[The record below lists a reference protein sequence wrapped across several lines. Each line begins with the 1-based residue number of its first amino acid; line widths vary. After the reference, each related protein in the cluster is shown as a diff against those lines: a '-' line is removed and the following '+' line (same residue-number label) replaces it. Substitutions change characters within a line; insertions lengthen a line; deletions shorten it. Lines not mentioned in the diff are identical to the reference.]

1 MATTRPTRPVR
12 PALQSQAATPLHSQ
26 RMVVIG
32 ATLLAM
38 VVAAGGVWAAL
49 GVMPDLGKSLPVRE
63 VVFVSATKAPLSE
76 IDGDSLKRVADA
88 LQTRG
93 ARMLQLDLIALK
105 NGVKQI
111 AWVRDANVRRQFPS
125 TIVVA
130 IEEHRPVATWGFAAP
145 PVPVTEDAEI
155 NLQSLLVNSYGEVF
169 RAVISDE
176 RKATLPMLD
185 GPDGSATEVLEKY
198 AAMIAPLAAIDRA
211 PKKLLMSAR
220 RAWQVTLD
228 DGGRLQLGRNDS
240 ELRLLRYVRAYPQV
254 VALQKAG
261 TDVDLRFQSGFAIA
275 TELSHRSGDV
285 VKANGE
291 SSRKPKTG

>member
-1 MATTRPTRPVR
+1 MATMRPTRPVR

-32 ATLLAM
+32 ATILAM
-38 VVAAGGVWAAL
+38 LLAAGGVWAAL

-63 VVFVSATKAPLSE
+63 VVFVSATRAPLSE
-76 IDGDSLKRVADA
+76 IDADSLKRVADA

-145 PVPVTEDAEI
+145 PAPVTEDAEI
-155 NLQSLLVNSYGEVF
+155 NMQSLLVNSYGEVF

-176 RKATLPMLD
+176 RKAALPMLD

-198 AAMIAPLAAIDRA
+198 AAMIVPLALIERT
-211 PKKLLMSAR
+211 PKKLLMTAR
-220 RAWQVTLD
+220 RAWRVTLD
-228 DGGRLQLGRNDS
+228 DGGTLQLGRSDD
-240 ELRLLRYVRAYPQV
+240 EARLLRYVRAYPQV
-254 VALQKAG
+254 AALQKTN
-261 TDVDLRFQSGFAIA
+261 TDVDLRYQGGFAIVG
-275 TELSHRSGDV
+275 ESPRRGGDV
-285 VKANGE
+285 TKAAVDA
-291 SSRKPKTG
+291 SRKPKTG

>member
-12 PALQSQAATPLHSQ
+12 PAPQSQAATPLHSQ

-38 VVAAGGVWAAL
+38 LVAAGGVWIAL
-49 GVMPDLGKSLPVRE
+49 GAMPDVGKSLPVRE
-63 VVFVSATKAPLSE
+63 VVFISATKAPLSE
-76 IDGDSLKRVADA
+76 IDADSLKRVADA

-145 PVPVTEDAEI
+145 PAPVTEDAEI
-155 NLQSLLVNSYGEVF
+155 NMQSLLVNSYGEVF

-176 RKATLPMLD
+176 RKLVLPMLD

-198 AAMIAPLAAIDRA
+198 AAMMVPLAAIDRT
-211 PKKLLMSAR
+211 PKKLLMTAR
-220 RAWQVTLD
+220 RAWRVTLD
-228 DGGRLQLGRNDS
+228 DGGTLQLGRSDD
-240 ELRLLRYVRAYPQV
+240 EARLLRYVRAYPQV
-254 VALQKAG
+254 AALQKANA
-261 TDVDLRFQSGFAIA
+261 DVDLRYQGGFAI
-275 TELSHRSGDV
+275 RGGDV
-285 VKANGE
+285 AKAAVD
-291 SSRKPKTG
+291 SSRKAKTG